1 MSYFSFP
8 CIIFNTVALTIVIL
22 EKKITIKFS
31 SLKLGKKRQ
40 ICFIYFKLSIHMKP
54 IPTHYI
60 LIFFSPNNF
69 GLKLTSSI
77 APFNSFTNIDTNLPI
92 SSQMGVVP
100 SSWRRRLAFRM
111 FFALS
116 TSWSVIFVHNAI
128 LQEVMH
134 KVINNF
140 FSLL

>member
-8 CIIFNTVALTIVIL
+8 CIIFNTVALTMVIL
-22 EKKITIKFS
+22 EKKITTKFF
-31 SLKLGKKRQ
+31 SLILRQ
-40 ICFIYFKLSIHMKP
+40 KQTNLFYLFKSFNTYETNSYTLHFKF
-54 IPTHYI
+54 
-60 LIFFSPNNF
+60 FFSPNNF
-69 GLKLTSSI
+69 GLKPTSSL

-134 KVINNF
+134 KVITT
-140 FSLL
+140 